1 MNVASF
7 PGSPCMRTKAM
18 ESWAGPGNEA
28 RINAKPIVYAGMA
41 NWQSL
46 QCNHL
51 GMLLNRK
58 TWLTDCSY
66 VLYAGV
72 GWSGL
77 WENVRQPTST
87 WSILWKSSLSCCMCS
102 YTSCVLSEQLV
113 MFWCMWSNC
122 CLNSST
128 RNTTLCTRSS
138 STCFCVRVRVC
149 VCVCVCAF
157 VCVCDLPL
165 LLASPSLVGPSINNS
180 QASAQI
186 FISEQK
192 LTFHYNYEMK
202 SSQSFHIFEIESA
215 QPRSKFFLVS
225 VLTACSA
232 DKSGETTQKLE
243 RKTS

>member
-1 MNVASF
+1 MFIHFLRLVRA
-7 PGSPCMRTKAM
+7 
-18 ESWAGPGNEA
+18 AGDVLVHVVQLLLEFFHSEHHTLHTF
-28 RINAKPIVYAGMA
+28 V
-41 NWQSL
+41 Q
-46 QCNHL
+46 HL
-51 GMLLNRK
+51 FL
-58 TWLTDCSY
+58 C
-66 VLYAGV
+66 
-72 GWSGL
+72 
-77 WENVRQPTST
+77 
-87 WSILWKSSLSCCMCS
+87 
-102 YTSCVLSEQLV
+102 SCV
-113 MFWCMWSNC
+113 
-122 CLNSST
+122 
-128 RNTTLCTRSS
+128 
-138 STCFCVRVRVC
+138 CVCVCVCSCSC

-225 VLTACSA
+225 VLTAYSA

-243 RKTS
+243 RKMS